1 MSRAKD
7 LAKKLSSRLRRK
19 KRVRAKIV
27 GTSDV
32 PRLTIFK
39 SNRYISVQVIYDSKG
54 FTLAS
59 INSKSMNLTINKNN
73 AIKISEKFSEILKS
87 KDITNMVFDR
97 NGYLYHGVIA
107 SFAQGL
113 RDNGIKV

>member
-39 SNRYISVQVIYDSKG
+39 SNRYISAQVIDDSKG
-54 FTLAS
+54 LTLES
-59 INSKSMNLTINKNN
+59 INSHSMDLKVNKEN
-73 AIKISEKFSEILKS
+73 ATKVAQKFAENLKS
-87 KDITNMVFDR
+87 KEITNMVFDR
-97 NGYLYHGVIA
+97 NGYLYHGVVA
-107 SFAQGL
+107 AFAQGL